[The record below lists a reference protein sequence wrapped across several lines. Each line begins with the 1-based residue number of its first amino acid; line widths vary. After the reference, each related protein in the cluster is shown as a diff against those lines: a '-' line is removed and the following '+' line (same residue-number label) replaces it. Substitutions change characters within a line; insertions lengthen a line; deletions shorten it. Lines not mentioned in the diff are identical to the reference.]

1 MATGEIDLQKWTK
14 PALRRLGSIHD
25 AEGAAKTHTNQA
37 PNTCGTP
44 GKGTCKS

>member
-1 MATGEIDLQKWTK
+1 MAMGKAEQRKWTK
-14 PALRRLGSIHD
+14 PGLKRLGSIHD
-25 AEGAAKTHTNQA
+25 AEGVRTTHTNQA